1 MYIVGV
7 DDISLCFLL
16 FVTFCQNTATL
27 TDIIIVSSWQ
37 LIGLDLCMPSLPL
50 TFPYLFAN
58 EFAFIGI
65 PLPPAKQPGES
76 IYTYSPRFNIKGEK
90 QNDFNG
96 NKQETRAR
104 SVARLLV
111 RQQAKK

>member
-76 IYTYSPRFNIKGEK
+76 IYTYSPRFNIKGDVK
-90 QNDFNG
+90 KTICKT
-96 NKQETRAR
+96 NKKVGHAPLPGYWFT
-104 SVARLLV
+104 SKL
-111 RQQAKK
+111 